1 MQQDKKHDISS
12 ITSQLK
18 IKFTKLALIPDE
30 FLPTGSED
38 FYYLLAKRNSVQ
50 TLSVYLITE
59 HVSEVLACLGQTT
72 PSVMQEFLQNGKA
85 LLLDINSVSDQ
96 GPWRFYIRPHEYNSK
111 WVANKF
117 PQTQSD
123 LKVDTANKK
132 LEGLGFYFDPL
143 ANQVTQ
149 YKYYW
154 FDLESRLETRQRFT
168 AAGEFL
174 NSQNVV
180 FSGLTS
186 SVENNQFSIN
196 DINTDGCMLKYS
208 YQPEM
213 GQQYITFTKD
223 TRNGYTKYI
232 EQSSGAGG
240 HVTPND
246 L

>member
-1 MQQDKKHDISS
+1 MQPQNISS
-12 ITSQLK
+12 ITSELK
-18 IKFTKLALIPDE
+18 TKFDKLALIPNE

-59 HVSEVLACLGQTT
+59 HVSEVLARLGQTT
-72 PSVMQEFLQNGKA
+72 PSIIQEFLQNCKA

-96 GPWRFYIRPHEYNSK
+96 GPWRFYIRPHEYNAE

-117 PQTQSD
+117 PQSD
-123 LKVDTANKK
+123 LEVDTNNKK
-132 LEGLGFYFDPL
+132 LEGLGFYFDPQT
-143 ANQVTQ
+143 NQITQ

-154 FDLESRLETRQRFT
+154 FDLESKLETRQRFT
-168 AAGEFL
+168 ATGQFL

-186 SVENNQFSIN
+186 SVENSQFGIDN
-196 DINTDGCMLKYS
+196 IDTTGCMLKYS
-208 YQPEM
+208 YQSEM
-213 GQQYITFTKD
+213 DQQYITFTKD
-223 TRNGYTKYI
+223 MRNDYTKYI
-232 EQSSGAGG
+232 EESNGGSGSVKS
-240 HVTPND
+240 VTHSD

>member
-1 MQQDKKHDISS
+1 MQPQNISS
-12 ITSQLK
+12 ITNELK
-18 IKFTKLALIPDE
+18 IKFTKLALIPNK

-72 PSVMQEFLQNGKA
+72 PSIIQEFLQNCKA

-96 GPWRFYIRPHEYNSK
+96 GPWRFYIRPHEYNAE
-111 WVANKF
+111 WVTNKF
-117 PQTQSD
+117 PQSD
-123 LKVDTANKK
+123 LEVETNNKK
-132 LEGLGFYFDPL
+132 LEGLGFYFDPQT
-143 ANQVTQ
+143 NQITQ

-168 AAGEFL
+168 ATGEFL

-186 SVENNQFSIN
+186 SVENSQFSIN
-196 DINTDGCMLKYS
+196 DINTDGCILKYS

-213 GQQYITFTKD
+213 DQQYITFTKD
-223 TRNGYTKYI
+223 TRNGHTKYI